1 MRNAIRTAGAF
12 CCALAII
19 GLVGCTQQ
27 ADEEVGQTQE
37 GDLVL
42 GQSEV
47 TDTIERIV
55 SPEGRTLVLSGF
67 NGSVRL
73 DGAETN
79 VARLTFI
86 ERGRGQDDAAA
97 REVLNGIRLV
107 ERGDADRYEY
117 VMRSGQSARSE
128 VDVRGTVPR
137 STTLQIEFQS
147 GAVALSGVEGPIDVD
162 HESGNVQI
170 AGAAAGVRV
179 AIRNGSIQLGLRQL
193 PADAQVNL
201 QTSNGDLTLAVPS
214 SASAQLTAQTQAG
227 SINVQDVQF
236 ASRRL
241 TPQGAGARFEAQ
253 LGAGN
258 ATVELQTENGSITFR
273 SRRAEPLVPADSMTI
288 EPVDTVRTAPSDT
301 VQADTAVAPPG
312 PAPSPDTTAAPDTN
326 TAADTTGIREQ

>member
-1 MRNAIRTAGAF
+1 MQNAIKRAGVV
-12 CCALAII
+12 CLALALT
-19 GLVGCTQQ
+19 GVMGCTQQ

-47 TDTIERIV
+47 TDTVERAV

-73 DGAETN
+73 DGANTD
-79 VARLTFI
+79 VARLTFV

-97 REVLNGIRLV
+97 QDVLNGIRL
-107 ERGDADRYEY
+107 EEQGNADRYEY
-117 VMRSGQSARSE
+117 VMQSGQPERSE

-137 STTLQIEFQS
+137 NTALEIEFES
-147 GAVALSGVEGPIDVD
+147 GAVALSGVEGPIEVE

-170 AGAAAGVRV
+170 AGAAASVRV

-193 PADAQVNL
+193 PADAQVEL
-201 QTSNGDLTLAVPS
+201 ETSNGDLTLSVP
-214 SASAQLTAQTQAG
+214 ATATARLTAQTQAG

-236 ASRRL
+236 TSRRL

-258 ATVELQTENGSITFR
+258 ATVDLQTENGSITLR
-273 SRRAEPLVPADSMTI
+273 SLRAEPLVPADSMTI
-288 EPVDTVRTAPSDT
+288 EPTDTTGTAPPETALPSDT
-301 VQADTAVAPPG
+301 A
-312 PAPSPDTTAAPDTN
+312 TAAPDTS
-326 TAADTTGIREQ
+326 TSVDTTATET

>member
-1 MRNAIRTAGAF
+1 MRNAIRSAGAF
-12 CCALAII
+12 CGALAII
-19 GLVGCTQQ
+19 GLMGCTQQ

-47 TDTIERIV
+47 TNTIERVV

-73 DGAETN
+73 DGTEAD
-79 VARLTFI
+79 VARLTFV

-107 ERGDADRYEY
+107 ERGNADQYEY
-117 VMRSGQSARSE
+117 VMQSGQSARSE

-137 STTLQIEFQS
+137 STALQIEFQS

-162 HESGNVQI
+162 HESGNVQV
-170 AGAAAGVRV
+170 AGAAASVRV

-193 PADAQVNL
+193 PADAQVEL
-201 QTSNGDLTLAVPS
+201 QTSNGDLMLAVPAS
-214 SASAQLTAQTQAG
+214 VSAQLTAQTQAG

-258 ATVELQTENGSITFR
+258 ATVDMQTENGSITLR
-273 SRRAEPLVPADSMTI
+273 GQRAEPLVPADSMTI
-288 EPVDTVRTAPSDT
+288 EPADTARTAPSDT
-301 VQADTAVAPPG
+301 VQSDTAMAPSG
-312 PAPSPDTTAAPDTN
+312 SAPSPDTTATL
-326 TAADTTGIREQ
+326 DTTGTREQ